1 MSRSSRF
8 NDLDR
13 RFMCDRLC
21 AAGPRIQRRMLEIRT
36 MRTGDLLE
44 VAELSDNAF
53 IEVIEQLS
61 GRRLERPFFPPAGL
75 ALRLEADPD
84 GCLVAA
90 DGGALVGALF
100 SVARGSLAW
109 FGPLAVARG
118 RQGKGVGQA
127 LVAECVTRWSPRGV
141 RLMGLET
148 FPTSGFHLHLYS
160 KLGFRPAWVG
170 FQVNKQLDAAA
181 TGPAAGPAPPLQHP
195 QVPLPDLGYL
205 YPGFDPTA
213 EVRAVLRR
221 KAGRVF
227 ATDRSLAIVLLTDAF
242 HVTAD
247 DAFVPLLVAPDR
259 EGFLSLVAAS
269 EEAARAAGKTAIA
282 IRLSGSS
289 WGAFRAL
296 VERGYRAGS
305 AALRMK
311 AGEDLD
317 YDRDAW
323 YCDDWL

>member
-1 MSRSSRF
+1 
-8 NDLDR
+8 
-13 RFMCDRLC
+13 
-21 AAGPRIQRRMLEIRT
+21 
-36 MRTGDLLE
+36 MRAGDLEE
-44 VAELSDNAF
+44 VAELSDVAF

-61 GRRLERPFFPPAGL
+61 GRRLERPFFSPAGL
-75 ALRLEADPD
+75 AMRLEADPG

-90 DGGALVGALF
+90 ESGSLVGALF
-100 SVARGSLAW
+100 SVARGTLAW

-127 LVAECVTRWSPRGV
+127 LVAECIARWAPRGV

-160 KLGFRPAWVG
+160 KLGFRPGWVG
-170 FQVNKQLDAAA
+170 FQVRKLLDSAAS
-181 TGPAAGPAPPLQHP
+181 GPATEAAPPLQHP

-205 YPGFDPTA
+205 YPGFDPAA
-213 EVRAVLRR
+213 EVRAILSR

-227 ATDRSLAIVLLTDAF
+227 ATDRSLAIVLLAEGF
-242 HVTAD
+242 HVTAEE
-247 DAFVPLLVAPDR
+247 AFIPLLVAPDR
-259 EGFLSLVAAS
+259 EAFLSLVAAS
-269 EEAARAAGKTAIA
+269 EDAARGAGKGSIA

-289 WGAFRAL
+289 WGAFQAL
-296 VERGYRAGS
+296 VERGYRAGP

-311 AGEDLD
+311 AGENLD